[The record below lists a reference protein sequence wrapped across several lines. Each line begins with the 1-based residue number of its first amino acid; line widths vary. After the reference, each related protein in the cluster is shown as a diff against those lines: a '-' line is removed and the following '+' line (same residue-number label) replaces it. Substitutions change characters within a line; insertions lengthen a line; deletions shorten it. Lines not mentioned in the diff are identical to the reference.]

1 METLR
6 RPKVMKLVGKNEKKG
21 KELVESGK
29 LGIVLLAGGQGARL
43 EHEGPKGTYFVEE
56 LRESIFGIQ
65 LKKIQDTKKI
75 HLFVMC
81 STDNIEQTKSFFE
94 KNDYFGMKE
103 RIHFFV
109 QNNFNLLDLDGTE
122 LKIGGKNVPASAGH
136 GDVIRSLSK
145 VIGLIDDLKI
155 SHLLISNI
163 DNINAKL
170 LDHDFIGESC
180 DTDLTLK
187 VVEKVEPNENVGVF
201 CKDEEGRLAVL
212 EYSEIPENLRNLRDN
227 EGLYFRLANI
237 MVQIL
242 SVSVIKK
249 LMEKDIPIHYAYKKK
264 IIKGKMY
271 EFLKKEI
278 FIFDFFKYIEDYK
291 IFMVDKNSNFAP
303 IKDKES
309 VASAVEKYKKYH
321 NI

>member
-6 RPKVMKLVGKNEKKG
+6 RPKVMKLTEKNAKKG
-21 KELVESGK
+21 RELVKTGK
-29 LGIVLLAGGQGARL
+29 LGIVLLAGGQGSRL
-43 EHEGPKGTYFVEE
+43 EHEGPKGTYFIEE
-56 LRESIFGIQ
+56 LEKTIFGIQ
-65 LKKIQDTKKI
+65 CLKVQKSKI
-75 HLFVMC
+75 HLFIMC
-81 STDNIEQTKSFFE
+81 STENVEQTENFFE
-94 KNDYFGMKE
+94 TNDYFGMRG

-122 LKIGGKNVPASAGH
+122 LKIEGKSVPASAGH

-145 VIGLIDDLKI
+145 VMGLIDDLKI

-163 DNINAKL
+163 DNINAQL
-170 LDHDFIGESC
+170 LDYNFIGESC
-180 DTDLTLK
+180 ESDLSLK
-187 VVEKVEPNENVGVF
+187 VVEKLEPNENVGVF

-249 LMEKDIPIHYAYKKK
+249 IMEKDIPIHYAYKKK
-264 IIKGKMY
+264 RIKGKMY

-303 IKDKES
+303 IKDKAS
-309 VASAVEKYKKYH
+309 VSEAVQRYKNYH